1 MAAGG
6 GAEPGAV
13 AVDAGVVGFAGLGA
27 MGYHMAAH
35 MAKIPGQRCLVW
47 NRTGEKAQRHAAE
60 HGSQGVADA
69 AALAPAAVLVLCLPT
84 SREDE
89 ELALQVAPHMAAG
102 ACIVSC
108 TSGEPQVTR
117 RLAGDLLARFGVH
130 FLDCPVSGGPRGAA
144 AGSLTC
150 MLGADCEEA
159 AGRATPVIQAFAKR
173 IVRCGPA
180 GAGHAVKAV
189 NNALN
194 VAHLLLGA
202 EGLLALQGAGVK
214 PEVALDAINSSSGRS
229 LQTQERLPQEV
240 LTGSFSYGFKLPL
253 MAKDCRIAGGVL
265 REHFPAASLLPRTV
279 DLVQQAAAEE
289 ADDADYTRVVQLLER
304 AAGQRLRASI

>member
-1 MAAGG
+1 
-6 GAEPGAV
+6 
-13 AVDAGVVGFAGLGA
+13 
-27 MGYHMAAH
+27 MAAH
-35 MAKIPGQRCLVW
+35 MAKVPGQRCLVW
-47 NRTGEKAQRHAAE
+47 NRTGEKAQQHAAE
-60 HGSQGVADA
+60 HGSESVPDA
-69 AALAPAAVLVLCLPT
+69 ASLAAAAVLVFCLPT
-84 SREDE
+84 SQEDE
-89 ELALQVAPHMAAG
+89 ELAMQVAPHMAAG

-117 RLAGDLLARFGVH
+117 RLAGDLLARFGVR

-240 LTGSFSYGFKLPL
+240 LTGSFNYGFKLPL

-265 REHFPAASLLPRTV
+265 KEHFPAASLLTRTV
-279 DLVQQAAAEE
+279 DMVQQAATEE

-304 AAGQRLRASI
+304 AAGHQLRASM